1 MENGPAARGG
11 ISSAHD
17 VYLGFDVGKGSH
29 WACALKGG
37 EAVVDRAVENRR
49 GDVRAAIEEAM
60 GHAGGLGVLVTVD
73 QRNNIGSLVV
83 REARDMG
90 CDVAYLPGHAESRA
104 REMYPRLAKD
114 DRLDAWVI
122 AHTSEASPQAL
133 LPVPDPRAARLLG
146 SQRRHC
152 VKLATQARNR
162 LHAVLLEGDPEL
174 EAACDLSDGWLLGV
188 LSELGGAAGIAGC
201 GRRRYNS
208 VAGRHGAPR
217 DGADALR
224 GLAELSVRRG
234 FHPEGEDGC
243 VRWLAAEILRA
254 DAEAERLEA
263 EASSMLAGDEC
274 YRCLLTIPGIGH
286 VSAEALVSLVD
297 ISLFATHDQLASFCG
312 LAPKNSRSGT
322 SVDHAAAQRSGNK
335 ELKNLLIFTVNSV
348 VGTDSHFGRLY
359 DRVLARSSGDPR
371 LKRKKALKA
380 VARKRLKV
388 VFAVMRDLVPYD
400 PSRWEDAA

>member
-1 MENGPAARGG
+1 MERGATERDR
-11 ISSAHD
+11 ISAAHD
-17 VYLGFDVGKGSH
+17 VYLGFDVGKSFH
-29 WACALKGG
+29 WACALRDG
-37 EAVVDRAVENRR
+37 EAVVDRAVWNRR
-49 GDVRAAIEEAM
+49 DDVRDAIAEAR
-60 GHAGGLGVLVTVD
+60 GLAGERGVLVTVD

-83 REARDMG
+83 REARAMG

-224 GLAELSVRRG
+224 GLAELSVRQG

-322 SVDHAAAQRSGNK
+322 SIDHAAGQRSGNK

-388 VFAVMRDLVPYD
+388 IFAVMRDLVPYD
-400 PSRWEDAA
+400 ASRWEGAA